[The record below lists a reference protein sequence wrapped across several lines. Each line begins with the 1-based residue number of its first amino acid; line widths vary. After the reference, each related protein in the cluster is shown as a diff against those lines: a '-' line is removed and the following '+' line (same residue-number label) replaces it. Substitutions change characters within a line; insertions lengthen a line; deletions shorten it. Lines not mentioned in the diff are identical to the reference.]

1 VDGSPFERFAQVYA
15 RARQA
20 YPKEHDTL
28 VLATADAAGAPSSRV
43 VLLKGFDERGFV
55 FYTNLTSRKGQE
67 LHARPR
73 AAMCFF
79 WPALEEQVRAEGP
92 VSQVSDTEAD
102 AYFATRARGSQ
113 LGAWASHQSAP
124 LGSREEL
131 EGRVRELEKRFAGG
145 PVSRPPFWSG
155 FRLNPDRM
163 EFWHGR
169 ADRLHDRTVFLR
181 DGNAWRSQ
189 LLNP

>member
-1 VDGSPFERFAQVYA
+1 VDPSPFERFAQVYA
-15 RARQA
+15 RAQQA
-20 YPKEHDTL
+20 YPKAHDAL
-28 VLATADAAGAPSSRV
+28 VLATADASGAPSSRV
-43 VLLKGFDERGFV
+43 VLLKGFDARGFV

-67 LHARPR
+67 LQARPR

-79 WPALEEQVRAEGP
+79 WPALEEQVRVEGP
-92 VSQVSDTEAD
+92 VAQVSDAEAD

-113 LGAWASHQSAP
+113 VGAWASHQSAP
-124 LGSREEL
+124 LSSREEL
-131 EGRVRELEKRFAGG
+131 EGRVGELERRFAGG
-145 PVSRPPFWSG
+145 PVPRPAFWSG
-155 FRLNPDRM
+155 FRLDPDRM

-181 DGNAWRSQ
+181 DGNSWRSQ